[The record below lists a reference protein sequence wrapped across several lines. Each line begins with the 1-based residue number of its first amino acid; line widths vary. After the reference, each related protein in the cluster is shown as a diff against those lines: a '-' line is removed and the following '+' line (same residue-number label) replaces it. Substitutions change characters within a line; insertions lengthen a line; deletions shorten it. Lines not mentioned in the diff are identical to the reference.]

1 MSFSSW
7 ASRQPFRRKMVAL
20 TAAAVIATLVLVLT
34 PIYFAGRER
43 LTVLNAMRLSAIAR
57 SAAIAIPS
65 DSIDVIARPDGRT
78 GAAFVFAQRTLA
90 RLWLTNGGNLAEL
103 TNGLAIVRRQQ
114 ARYRYLV
121 HSQWKAGQP
130 QYSQLL
136 DAPSGLADS
145 LNHNKGGTTP
155 IYLDAGGGRVLTA
168 VAPIVRP
175 DGTAAG
181 FVIATLRAD
190 NFLREFAVQIRN
202 LAWLPLLIMLSGIAL
217 AGWTAGRLTRGI
229 EAVASHAEAVA
240 RGSLR
245 QDLAFKSA
253 DEVGRLADAF
263 RTMTTGLRVL
273 LRDIDAGSSEVAAT
287 AEQLASG
294 AEQMTASTQEVASAA
309 QSIADSASVQ
319 TRNIQNVVNIS
330 GRVAERALKVSEHAR
345 RAQGAAESVASSARR
360 ATQAAEQALTS
371 MGEIAS
377 VTREAVPAVAELGEK
392 SQRIG
397 KITDTI
403 AGIARQ
409 TNLLALNAAIEAARA
424 GEHGKGFAVVADE
437 VRKLAGESARA
448 LDTIRK
454 LAVEMR
460 NASVRTAE
468 RITDVTTSVASGE
481 TVIRSSTAALTQIAR
496 EIEGSRGA
504 VGLIVESAVSQ
515 QSEAESLAR
524 EIEAISSVAEQNAST
539 SEQVSAVVEE
549 QTSSMMHVTESSQ
562 HLASI
567 ASRLKGA
574 MARFDL

>member
-1 MSFSSW
+1 
-7 ASRQPFRRKMVAL
+7 MVAL
-20 TAAAVIATLVLVLT
+20 TSTA
-34 PIYFAGRER
+34 
-43 LTVLNAMRLSAIAR
+43 AIAR
-57 SAAIAIPS
+57 SAAVAIPA
-65 DSIDVIARPDGRT
+65 DSIDIIAQPEGRT

-103 TNGLAIVRRQQ
+103 TNGLAIVRKQQ

-136 DAPSGLADS
+136 DAPAGLADS
-145 LNHNKGGTTP
+145 LAHNKGATTP
-155 IYLDAGGGRVLTA
+155 IYHDAGGGRVLTA
-168 VAPIVRP
+168 VAPIVRA

-190 NFLREFAVQIRN
+190 NFLSDFTEQIRN
-202 LAWLPLLIMLSGIAL
+202 LAWLPLVVMILAIVIAH
-217 AGWTAGRLTRGI
+217 WTAGRLTRGI

-245 QDLAFKSA
+245 QELAFKSA

-273 LRDIDAGSSEVAAT
+273 LRDVEAGSSEVAAT

-294 AEQMTASTQEVASAA
+294 AQQMTASTQEVASAA

-330 GRVAERALKVSEHAR
+330 SRVAERALKVSEHAR
-345 RAQGAAESVASSARR
+345 RAQSAADSVASSARR

-371 MGEIAS
+371 MGEIAA

-454 LAVEMR
+454 LAAEIR
-460 NASVRTAE
+460 TAAVRTGE
-468 RITDVTTSVASGE
+468 RITVVSDSVVGGESVIKAS
-481 TVIRSSTAALTQIAR
+481 ALALTQIGK
-496 EIEGSRGA
+496 EIEASRGA
-504 VGLIVESAVSQ
+504 VERIVEAAEVQ
-515 QSEAESLAR
+515 RQEAESLSR
-524 EIEAISSVAEQNAST
+524 EIEAIAEVAERNAST
-539 SEQVSAVVEE
+539 SQEVSAVAQQ
-549 QTSSMMHVTESSQ
+549 QTAAMSSVAASSAPTYT
-562 HLASI
+562 LSAISYP
-567 ASRLKGA
+567 
-574 MARFDL
+574 

>member
-1 MSFSSW
+1 
-7 ASRQPFRRKMVAL
+7 MVAL

-43 LTVLNAMRLSAIAR
+43 LTVLNAMRLTAIAR

-65 DSIDVIARPDGRT
+65 DSIDVVARPDGRT

-136 DAPSGLADS
+136 DAPSGLSDS
-145 LNHNKGGTTP
+145 LTHNKGGTTP

-190 NFLREFAVQIRN
+190 NFLRDFTVQIRN

-263 RTMTTGLRVL
+263 RTMTSGLRVL
-273 LRDIDAGSSEVAAT
+273 LRDVDAGSSEVAAT

-294 AEQMTASTQEVASAA
+294 AQQMTASTQEVASAA

-319 TRNIQNVVNIS
+319 TRNIQNVVSIS
-330 GRVAERALKVSEHAR
+330 GRVAERALTVSEHAR
-345 RAQGAAESVASSARR
+345 RAQTAAESVASSARR

-377 VTREAVPAVAELGEK
+377 VTRDAVPAVAELGEK

-468 RITDVTTSVASGE
+468 RITDVSTSVASGE

-574 MARFDL
+574 MSRFDL

>member
-1 MSFSSW
+1 MI
-7 ASRQPFRRKMVAL
+7 AV
-20 TAAAVIATLVLVLT
+20 TAVAVIATIVLVLT
-34 PIYFAGRER
+34 PIYIVGKDK
-43 LTVLNAMRLSAIAR
+43 LTALNGSRLSAIAR
-57 SAAIAIPS
+57 SAAVAIPS
-65 DSIDVIARPDGRT
+65 DSVDVIARPEGRT

-103 TNGLAIVRRQQ
+103 TNGLAIVRKQQ

-136 DAPSGLADS
+136 DAPAGLADS
-145 LNHNKGGTTP
+145 LAHNKGGTTP

-190 NFLREFAVQIRN
+190 NFLREFAAQIRN
-202 LAWLPLLIMLSGIAL
+202 LAWLPLIVMFLAIAV
-217 AGWTAGRLTRGI
+217 AAWTAGRLSRGI
-229 EAVASHAEAVA
+229 EAVSSHAEAVA

-245 QDLAFKSA
+245 QELAFKSA

-273 LRDIDAGSSEVAAT
+273 LRDVEAGSSEVAAT

-294 AEQMTASTQEVASAA
+294 AQQMTASTQEVASAA

-330 GRVAERALKVSEHAR
+330 SRVAERALKVSEHAR
-345 RAQGAAESVASSARR
+345 RAQSAADSVASSARR

-371 MGEIAS
+371 MGEIAA

-460 NASVRTAE
+460 NASMRTAE
-468 RITDVTTSVASGE
+468 RITDVSTSVSGGE
-481 TVIRSSTAALTQIAR
+481 TVIRASTAALTQIAR

-574 MARFDL
+574 MSRFDL

>member
-1 MSFSSW
+1 
-7 ASRQPFRRKMVAL
+7 MVAL

-34 PIYFAGRER
+34 PIYLAGRER
-43 LTVLNAMRLSAIAR
+43 LTALNAARLSAIAR
-57 SAAIAIPS
+57 SAAVAIPS
-65 DSIDVIARPDGRT
+65 DSVDVIARPEGRT

-103 TNGLAIVRRQQ
+103 TNGLAVVRKQQ

-121 HSQWKAGQP
+121 HSQWKSGQP

-136 DAPSGLADS
+136 DAPEGLADS
-145 LNHNKGGTTP
+145 LAHNKGGTTP

-168 VAPIVRP
+168 VAPIVRA

-190 NFLREFAVQIRN
+190 NFLREFADEIRT
-202 LAWLPLLIMLSGIAL
+202 LAWLPLVVMLGGIFVAQ
-217 AGWTAGRLTRGI
+217 WTAGRLTRGI
-229 EAVASHAEAVA
+229 EAVSSHAEAVA

-245 QDLAFKSA
+245 QELAFKSA

-263 RTMTTGLRVL
+263 RTMTSGLRVL
-273 LRDIDAGSSEVAAT
+273 LRDVDAGSTEVAAT

-294 AEQMTASTQEVASAA
+294 AQQMTASTQEVASAA

-330 GRVAERALKVSEHAR
+330 SRVAERALKVSEHAR
-345 RAQGAAESVASSARR
+345 RAQSAADSVASSARR

-460 NASVRTAE
+460 NASMRTAE
-468 RITDVTTSVASGE
+468 RITDVSTSVSSGE

-504 VGLIVESAVSQ
+504 VALIVESAVSQ

-539 SEQVSAVVEE
+539 SEQ
-549 QTSSMMHVTESSQ
+549 
-562 HLASI
+562 
-567 ASRLKGA
+567 
-574 MARFDL
+574 

>member
-1 MSFSSW
+1 
-7 ASRQPFRRKMVAL
+7 MVAL

-34 PIYFAGRER
+34 PIYLAGRER
-43 LTVLNAMRLSAIAR
+43 LTKLNAARLSAIAR
-57 SAAIAIPS
+57 SAAVAIPS
-65 DSIDVIARPDGRT
+65 DSVDVIARPDGRT

-90 RLWLTNGGNLAEL
+90 RLWSTNGGNLAEL
-103 TNGLAIVRRQQ
+103 TNGIAIVRRQQ

-121 HSQWKAGQP
+121 HSQWKSGQP

-136 DAPSGLADS
+136 DAPEGLADS
-145 LNHNKGGTTP
+145 LSHNKGGTTP

-168 VAPIVRP
+168 VAPIVRA

-190 NFLREFAVQIRN
+190 NFLREFADEIRT
-202 LAWLPLLIMLSGIAL
+202 LAWLPLVVMLGGIFVAQ
-217 AGWTAGRLTRGI
+217 WTAGRLTRGI
-229 EAVASHAEAVA
+229 EAVSSHAEAVA

-245 QDLAFKSA
+245 QELAFKSA

-273 LRDIDAGSSEVAAT
+273 LRDVEAGSTEVAAT

-294 AEQMTASTQEVASAA
+294 AQQMTASTQEVASAA

-330 GRVAERALKVSEHAR
+330 SRVAERALKVSEHAR
-345 RAQGAAESVASSARR
+345 RAQSAADSVASSARR

-460 NASVRTAE
+460 NASMRTAE
-468 RITDVTTSVASGE
+468 RITDVSTSVSSGE
-481 TVIRSSTAALTQIAR
+481 TVIRASTAALTQIAR

-574 MARFDL
+574 MSRFDL

>member
-1 MSFSSW
+1 
-7 ASRQPFRRKMVAL
+7 MVAL

-34 PIYFAGRER
+34 PIYFAGKER
-43 LTVLNAMRLSAIAR
+43 LTALNAARLSAIAR
-57 SAAIAIPS
+57 SAAVAIPS
-65 DSIDVIARPDGRT
+65 DSVDIIARPEGRT

-103 TNGLAIVRRQQ
+103 TNGLAVVRKQQ

-136 DAPSGLADS
+136 DAPEGLADS
-145 LNHNKGGTTP
+145 LAHNKGGTTP

-168 VAPIVRP
+168 VAPIVRA

-190 NFLREFAVQIRN
+190 NFLREFAAQIRN
-202 LAWLPLLIMLSGIAL
+202 LAWLPLIIMLSGIAV
-217 AGWTAGRLTRGI
+217 AAWTAGRLSRGI

-245 QDLAFKSA
+245 QELAFKSA

-273 LRDIDAGSSEVAAT
+273 LRDVEAGSSEVAAT

-294 AEQMTASTQEVASAA
+294 AQQMTASTQEVASAA

-330 GRVAERALKVSEHAR
+330 SRVAERALKVSEHAR
-345 RAQGAAESVASSARR
+345 RAQSAADSVASSARR

-468 RITDVTTSVASGE
+468 RITDVSTSVSSGE
-481 TVIRSSTAALTQIAR
+481 TVIRASTAALTQIAR

-539 SEQVSAVVEE
+539 SEQVSAVVEQ

-574 MARFDL
+574 MSRFDL

>member
-1 MSFSSW
+1 
-7 ASRQPFRRKMVAL
+7 MVAL
-20 TAAAVIATLVLVLT
+20 TGAAVIATLVLVLT
-34 PIYFAGRER
+34 PIYVAGRER
-43 LTVLNAMRLSAIAR
+43 LIALNAMRLSAIAR

-65 DSIDVIARPDGRT
+65 DSIDVVARPDGRT

-114 ARYRYLV
+114 VRYRYLV

-145 LNHNKGGTTP
+145 LNHNRGGTTD
-155 IYLDAGGGRVLTA
+155 IYLDAGGGRILTA

-190 NFLREFAVQIRN
+190 NFLREFTGQIRT
-202 LAWLPLLIMLSGIAL
+202 LAWVPLIIMLFGIAL
-217 AGWTAGRLTRGI
+217 AWWTAGRLTRGI
-229 EAVASHAEAVA
+229 EAVATHAEAVA

-263 RTMTTGLRVL
+263 RTMTSGLRVL
-273 LRDIDAGSSEVAAT
+273 LRDVDAGSSEVAAT

-294 AEQMTASTQEVASAA
+294 AQQMTASTQEVASAA
-309 QSIADSASVQ
+309 QSIADSAGVQ
-319 TRNIQNVVNIS
+319 TRNIQNVVGIS

-345 RAQGAAESVASSARR
+345 RAQSAADSVASSARR

-481 TVIRSSTAALTQIAR
+481 TVIRSSTAALTQIAS

-574 MARFDL
+574 MSRFDL